1 MFTRY
6 AARRGFSAE
15 KRKKKKEEEE
25 EDGKRSR
32 GK

>member
-15 KRKKKKEEEE
+15 KRKKEEEE
-25 EDGKRSR
+25 EDEKRSR